1 MLEKD
6 NLQNADGQED
16 TNSNEVANNP
26 TENSISE
33 IEVSSNPDTEGAS
46 TQNINDSE
54 LIESTSTITENEVD
68 KVSEEPQETTST
80 SQTNTDTDI
89 TNEDENDHD
98 DDSEDDGED
107 EDDAQLELDH
117 VGSIAAAN
125 AEDSEDETN
134 AERHEIEDIDYHT
147 LSIEQL
153 VKEFENLVASR
164 KIQTIRKPINEI
176 KSEFNQKYKALH
188 EEKKE
193 EFVNDG
199 GNEIDFYFQS
209 DVKKSFNDIYRNYK
223 AKLNAYHKELEQ
235 NLNANLENRLHIIEE
250 IKGLINVEENIN
262 TTYKHFKDLQEQWR
276 NAGPI
281 PRNHYNDVWN
291 TYHHHVEIFY
301 DFLHL
306 NRDLR
311 DMDFKHNLEEK
322 KRLIKHAE
330 ELSKID
336 DINLAFR
343 ELQLLH
349 KVWKEELGPVDREY
363 RDDIWEQFSAAT
375 KLIHD
380 KRQDYLNNLENAF
393 EDNLLVKKEIISKIE
408 AISKRDIKNHNGW
421 QQGIKE
427 VEALREAFFKAG
439 RVPRTKNQES
449 WNEFKAAVRTFNRA
463 KNAFYKG
470 LKKDQFDNLQKKL
483 DLIKI
488 AEDNK
493 DSTDFE
499 TVTAL
504 MKNIQNQWKDIGHV
518 PRKDSNKVW
527 KQFKAACNHYF
538 DRLHEKQREA
548 DKEFYEAFDRK
559 NELLKQL
566 KAFELTEDIQKDKKE
581 VQEIIDAWKAAG
593 HVPNNKRFIEGKFNK
608 VLDGIF
614 KKLKVDTSK
623 AEMIKYENKLEAL
636 ANPEDTRA
644 LDNERT
650 FIRKKIDE
658 IKAEINQ
665 LENNLMFFSDAN
677 SDNPLVQ
684 DVHKN
689 IAKQKD
695 VLETWKQKLSKL
707 KGMY

>member
-16 TNSNEVANNP
+16 NLKNEV
-26 TENSISE
+26 TENPVE
-33 IEVSSNPDTEGAS
+33 QPTTEAEQS
-46 TQNINDSE
+46 LTATSKDESPENNTNEE
-54 LIESTSTITENEVD
+54 LAAKTSLNADNEVTEVTETQENNTVTSEAD
-68 KVSEEPQETTST
+68 TATSEE
-80 SQTNTDTDI
+80 DDDDDDVDDD
-89 TNEDENDHD
+89 EDETHD
-98 DDSEDDGED
+98 DHE
-107 EDDAQLELDH
+107 ELDH

-134 AERHEIEDIDYHT
+134 AERHDIEDIDYHT
-147 LSIEQL
+147 LSLEEL
-153 VKEFENLVASR
+153 VKAFENLLASR
-164 KIQTIRKPINEI
+164 KIQTIRKPVNDI
-176 KSEFNQKYKALH
+176 KSEFNQKYKALY

-193 EFVNDG
+193 EFINDG

-209 DVKKSFNDIYRNYK
+209 DTKKSFNAVYRDYK
-223 AKLNAYHKELEQ
+223 SKLNAYHKELEQ
-235 NLNANLENRLHIIEE
+235 NLNANLENRLRIIEE

-276 NAGPI
+276 QAGPI

-322 KRLIKHAE
+322 RKLIKRAE
-330 ELSKID
+330 ELADIG

-349 KVWKEELGPVDREY
+349 KVWKEELGPVDREF
-363 RDDIWEQFSAAT
+363 RDEIWEQFSAAT
-375 KLIHD
+375 KVIHD
-380 KRQDYLNNLENAF
+380 KRQDYLNNLEQAF
-393 EDNLLVKKEIISKIE
+393 EDNLVVKKDIIAKIE
-408 AISKRDIKNHNGW
+408 AVANKDIKNHNGW

-427 VEALREAFFKAG
+427 IEALREDFFKAG
-439 RVPRTKNQES
+439 RVPRAKNQEC
-449 WNEFKAAVRTFNRA
+449 WNEFKAAVRSFNRA

-483 DLIKI
+483 ELIKI

-493 DSTDFE
+493 DSTDFD
-499 TVTAL
+499 TVTPL

-527 KQFKAACNHYF
+527 KQFKNACNHYF
-538 DRLHEKQREA
+538 DRLHDKQREA
-548 DKEFYEAFDRK
+548 DKELYDAFDKK
-559 NELLKQL
+559 NELLKKL
-566 KAFELTEDIQKDKKE
+566 KSFDITDDIQKDKKK
-581 VQEIIDAWKAAG
+581 VQEIIDEWKSIG
-593 HVPNNKRFIEGKFNK
+593 HVPNNKRFIEGKFNR

-614 KKLKVDTSK
+614 KKLKIDASK
-623 AEMIKYENKLEAL
+623 AEMIKYENKLESL
-636 ANPEDTRA
+636 SNPDDTRA
-644 LDNERT
+644 LDNERS
-650 FIRKKIDE
+650 FIRKKIDD
-658 IKAEINQ
+658 IKSEINQ
-665 LENNLMFFSDAN
+665 LENNLMFFSDTN
-677 SDNPLVQ
+677 SDNPLVKE
-684 DVHKN
+684 VHKN
-689 IAKQKD
+689 IARQKE

-707 KGMY
+707 KDMY

>member
-6 NLQNADGQED
+6 NLQNADGQD
-16 TNSNEVANNP
+16 DNLKNEV
-26 TENSISE
+26 TEQ
-33 IEVSSNPDTEGAS
+33 PDSQMKADEEPALTDLVKDVVAENTPEEPA
-46 TQNINDSE
+46 E
-54 LIESTSTITENEVD
+54 LTSTETHQEVTETPVAGNDNAVN
-68 KVSEEPQETTST
+68 
-80 SQTNTDTDI
+80 SQDDI
-89 TNEDENDHD
+89 EDDVD
-98 DDSEDDGED
+98 DDEEDA
-107 EDDAQLELDH
+107 DDDTADLDH
-117 VGSIAAAN
+117 VDSIAAAN

-134 AERHEIEDIDYHT
+134 AERHDIEDIDYHA
-147 LSIEQL
+147 LSLEEL
-153 VKEFENLVASR
+153 VKEFENLLISR
-164 KIQTIRKPINEI
+164 KIQTIRKPVNEI
-176 KSEFNQKYKALH
+176 KSEFNQKYKALY

-193 EFVNDG
+193 EFINDG

-209 DVKKSFNDIYRNYK
+209 DTKKSFNAVYRDYK
-223 AKLNAYHKELEQ
+223 SKLNAYHKELEQ
-235 NLNANLENRLHIIEE
+235 NLNANLENRLRIIEE

-276 NAGPI
+276 HAGPI

-322 KRLIKHAE
+322 RKIIKRAE
-330 ELSKID
+330 ELAEIG

-349 KVWKEELGPVDREY
+349 KVWKEELGPVDREF
-363 RDDIWEQFSAAT
+363 RDEIWEQFSAAT
-375 KLIHD
+375 KVIHD
-380 KRQDYLNNLENAF
+380 KRQDYLNNLEQAF
-393 EDNLLVKKEIISKIE
+393 EDNLVVKKDIISKIE
-408 AISKRDIKNHNGW
+408 AVANKDINNHNGW

-427 VEALREAFFKAG
+427 IEALREAFFKAG
-439 RVPRTKNQES
+439 RVPRAKNQEC
-449 WNEFKAAVRTFNRA
+449 WNEFKAAVRSFNRA

-470 LKKDQFDNLQKKL
+470 LKKDQYDNLQKKL
-483 DLIKI
+483 ELIKI

-499 TVTAL
+499 TVTPL

-527 KQFKAACNHYF
+527 KQFKNACNHYF
-538 DRLHEKQREA
+538 DRLHDKQREA
-548 DKEFYEAFDRK
+548 DKELYDAFDKK
-559 NELLKQL
+559 NELLKKL
-566 KAFELTEDIQKDKKE
+566 KNLELTDDLQKDKKQ
-581 VQEIIDAWKAAG
+581 VNAIIEEWKAIG

-614 KKLKVDTSK
+614 KKLKIDATK
-623 AEMIKYENKLEAL
+623 AEMIKFENKLESL
-636 ANPEDTRA
+636 SNPDDTRA

-665 LENNLMFFSDAN
+665 LENNLMFFSDTN
-677 SDNPLVQ
+677 SDNPLVKE
-684 DVHKN
+684 VHKN
-689 IAKQKD
+689 IARQKD
-695 VLETWKQKLSKL
+695 VLETWKQKLSKI
-707 KGMY
+707 KDMY

>member
-6 NLQNADGQED
+6 NLQNADGQKD
-16 TNSNEVANNP
+16 TIKNEVSENP
-26 TENSISE
+26 IENSESEVEIS
-33 IEVSSNPDTEGAS
+33 STSATEGES
-46 TQNINDSE
+46 IENVGDSE
-54 LIESTSTITENEVD
+54 LAENTLANDDNELGDEV
-68 KVSEEPQETTST
+68 EEMQVDDNT
-80 SQTNTDTDI
+80 SQVDTASA
-89 TNEDENDHD
+89 NDDD
-98 DDSEDDGED
+98 DDSDESEDDD
-107 EDDAQLELDH
+107 EENEEADLDH

-134 AERHEIEDIDYHT
+134 AERHEIEEIDYHA
-147 LSIEQL
+147 LSLEQL

-164 KIQTIRKPINEI
+164 KIQTIRKPVNEI
-176 KSEFNQKYKALH
+176 KSEFNQKYKALY

-193 EFVNDG
+193 EFINEG

-209 DVKKSFNDIYRNYK
+209 DIKNSFNVIYRDYK
-223 AKLNAYHKELEQ
+223 GKLNTYHKELER

-276 NAGPI
+276 HAGPI

-322 KRLIKHAE
+322 RKVIKRAE
-330 ELSKID
+330 ELGEIG

-349 KVWKEELGPVDREY
+349 KIWKEELGPVDREY
-363 RDDIWEQFSAAT
+363 RDEIWEQFSAAT
-375 KLIHD
+375 KVIHD
-380 KRQDYLNNLENAF
+380 KRQDYLNNLEQAF
-393 EDNLLVKKEIISKIE
+393 EDNLVVKKDIIAKIE
-408 AISKRDIKNHNGW
+408 AIAKKDIKNHNGW

-427 VEALREAFFKAG
+427 IEALREAFFTAG
-439 RVPRTKNQES
+439 RVPRANNQEC
-449 WNEFKAAVRTFNRA
+449 WNEFKAAVRSFNRA
-463 KNAFYKG
+463 KNAYYKG

-499 TVTAL
+499 TVTPL

-527 KQFKAACNHYF
+527 KQFKSACNYYF
-538 DRLHEKQREA
+538 DRLHDKQREA
-548 DKEFYEAFDRK
+548 DKELYDAFDKK
-559 NELLKQL
+559 NELLKKL
-566 KAFELTEDIQKDKKE
+566 KSFELTDDLKSDKKK
-581 VQEIIDAWKAAG
+581 VQEIIDAWKSIG

-614 KKLKVDTSK
+614 KKLKIDSSK
-623 AEMIKYENKLEAL
+623 AEMIKYENKLESL
-636 ANPEDTRA
+636 SNPDDTRA
-644 LDNERT
+644 LDNERS

-665 LENNLMFFSDAN
+665 LENNLMFFSDTN

-684 DVHKN
+684 EVHKN
-689 IAKQKD
+689 IAKQKE
-695 VLETWKQKLSKL
+695 VLETWKQKLVKI
-707 KGMY
+707 KDMY